1 MYYLKINVSYGFLSF
16 KILALYNKMVPD
28 IILSLVYFCEPL
40 KYRILSWTKTWF
52 TLNMRILSFLHFI
65 YKPECIF
72 FLLTLYDCLMFN
84 FRITMTYYWI
94 PVCSKFL
101 FRNLS
106 EWNFIFINFNFLNY
120 DSDFNSNYW
129 NHLCGIIN

>member
-1 MYYLKINVSYGFLSF
+1 MYYLKINLSYGFLSF

-28 IILSLVYFCEPL
+28 IILSLVHFCEPL

-52 TLNMRILSFLHFI
+52 TLNMRILSFPHFI
-65 YKPECIF
+65 YKPEYIF

-94 PVCSKFL
+94 PVCRFYLEISQNETL
-101 FRNLS
+101 YLLIL
-106 EWNFIFINFNFLNY
+106 IF
-120 DSDFNSNYW
+120 
-129 NHLCGIIN
+129 